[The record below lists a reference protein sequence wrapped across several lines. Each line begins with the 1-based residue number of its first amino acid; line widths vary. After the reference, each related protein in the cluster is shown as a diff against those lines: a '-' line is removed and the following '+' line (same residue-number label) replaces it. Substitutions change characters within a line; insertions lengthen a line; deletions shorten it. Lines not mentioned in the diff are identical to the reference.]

1 MNIKIDYRT
10 ETNSYEWVLYD
21 GPDGIDDYCG
31 RANSLG
37 EVFER
42 IIYYRTINALNY
54 TETTHDEN

>member
-1 MNIKIDYRT
+1 MNIKIEYRS
-10 ETNSYEWVLYD
+10 ETDSYEWVMYD

-31 RANSLG
+31 QANSLG
-37 EVFER
+37 EAFER

>member
-1 MNIKIDYRT
+1 MNIEIWYRP
-10 ETNSYEWVLYD
+10 ENDQYVWSLVVGVVYEGVEH
-21 GPDGIDDYCG
+21 
-31 RANSLG
+31 SLG